1 MSNIVPDSVVV
12 CAVLMIATA
21 GALSKV
27 YIELEL
33 QSSLTI
39 NTSVSITSPSEHLFY
54 HHVILAEGSDP
65 VFSTAR
71 GRSLA
76 NGIWNSSLELY
87 VLNNTLASRLYAIIL
102 HVKNPLSRQA
112 APALMIQTS
121 GHISTSSLTALDSG
135 IGPTK
140 VFAVAG
146 ISADAKQSTSIARRN
161 NKLTL
166 SLDFSVPFQV
176 K

>member
-1 MSNIVPDSVVV
+1 LSVIV
-12 CAVLMIATA
+12 LTATA
-21 GALSKV
+21 GTLSKV
-27 YIELEL
+27 YVELEF

-39 NTSVSITSPSEHLFY
+39 NTSVSITSSSEHLFY
-54 HHVILAEGSDP
+54 NQATLAGGSDP
-65 VFSTAR
+65 VFSAAR

-87 VLNNTLASRLYAIIL
+87 LLNNTLASRLYAIIL
-102 HVKNPLSRQA
+102 DVQNPLSRQA
-112 APALMIQTS
+112 APTLMIQTS
-121 GHISTSSLTALDSG
+121 GHISTSSVTALDSG
-135 IGPTK
+135 IGSTK
-140 VFAVAG
+140 VLAVAG
-146 ISADAKQSTSIARRN
+146 ISAHATQSTSIAGRN